1 MDEQIKAIFT
11 VILLAISGLILY
23 VLYLILK
30 YMLMDSVVV
39 FTIVMVIGMVI
50 VIPSAIHLLWEVK
63 PTCVKKDS

>member
-39 FTIVMVIGMVI
+39 FTVIMVIGLVI
-50 VIPSAIHLLWEVK
+50 VIPTAIHLLWEVK
-63 PTCVKKDS
+63 PICMKNDC